1 MIGYSTVLQMNGFFD
16 ANRELWD
23 SRVEEHKKSDSY
35 NVKGFLKGNLT
46 LDPIDIEEVGDVRG
60 KSLLHLQCHFG
71 LDTMSW
77 ERLGA
82 TVIGVDFSGEAI
94 VLARDLAKKATLS
107 AKFIESNVYDLR
119 DHLTQK
125 FDVIF
130 TSEGVIMWLND
141 LKKWAE
147 IINHFLKPGGIFYI
161 REYHPFGYIFDDE
174 TEEPVLKVRYPYFQG
189 SEPIT
194 YVSDSTYTQPEKK
207 IEAKRAYEWNHPVS
221 QIINVLRHVGLQI
234 EFFNEYPFSTFRT
247 LSFMVQNDAGRWVLP
262 EGEEF
267 IPFMFSLKATKPK

>member
-1 MIGYSTVLQMNGFFD
+1 MNGFFD

-35 NVKGFLKGNLT
+35 SVKGFLKGDIT
-46 LDPIDIEEVGDVRG
+46 LDLIDIEEVGDVHG
-60 KSLLHLQCHFG
+60 KSLLHMQCHFG

-82 TVIGVDFSGEAI
+82 TVVGVDFSGEAI
-94 VLARDLAKKATLS
+94 ALAREIANKARLS
-107 AKFIESNVYDLR
+107 ANFIESNVYDLR

-125 FDVIF
+125 FDVVF

-141 LKKWAE
+141 LEKWAE

-174 TEEPVLKVRYPYFQG
+174 TEEPVLRARYPYFQG
-189 SEPIT
+189 SEPIS

-221 QIINVLRHVGLQI
+221 EIINALRHVGLQI

-247 LSFMVQNDAGRWVLP
+247 LSFMVRNDAGRWVLP